1 MSDVRFILT
10 EDNYE
15 IVIVF
20 LIKSFSKVM
29 NGFLNIWFLK
39 RKNTKLVNSQ
49 YLNFINHKIHSKYFN
64 VKILKDIVE
73 KLVFAPGN
81 RIFYLDS
88 NNEMK
93 GIITLTDLFDI
104 YLDSFLEND

>member
-39 RKNTKLVNSQ
+39 RKNTKLVNS
-49 YLNFINHKIHSKYFN
+49 
-64 VKILKDIVE
+64 
-73 KLVFAPGN
+73 
-81 RIFYLDS
+81 
-88 NNEMK
+88 
-93 GIITLTDLFDI
+93 
-104 YLDSFLEND
+104 